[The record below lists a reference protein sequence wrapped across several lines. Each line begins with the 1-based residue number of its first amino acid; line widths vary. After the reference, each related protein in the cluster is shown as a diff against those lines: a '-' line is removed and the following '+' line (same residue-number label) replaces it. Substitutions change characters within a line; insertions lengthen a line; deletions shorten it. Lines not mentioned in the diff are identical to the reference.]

1 MKKIIFCLIVLLS
14 FVVNAEYVSNFKREI
29 SIRND
34 GSAFV
39 YETIEYNF
47 GNLRKH
53 GIFRNLEI
61 NGVSG
66 ITNFMA
72 LLENEPVKYS
82 VNYNNYDSSNN
93 VMQFKIG
100 DVSKTVAG
108 TKKYII
114 SYFLEDAVRIKN
126 GKKILNI
133 NLFRYWDVTVKKF
146 EADIYYEDGSPI
158 SKNNFNI
165 LNTNNKKNLDLEQD
179 MNLLKIKGENFSN
192 EIYDIKGE
200 IKNSNVQP
208 VEKNKISSLQKNKT
222 GNGDV
227 VVFILGIIA
236 LVSLP
241 FAFMIDEGKAGG
253 NSDSSSDDSY
263 LDSGSYGGGDCGGGY
278 SGGGSW

>member
-14 FVVNAEYVSNFKREI
+14 FIANAEYISNFKREI

-47 GNLRKH
+47 GDLRKH
-53 GIFRNLEI
+53 GIFRNLETGKI
-61 NGVSG
+61 SG

-82 VNYNNYDSSNN
+82 VSYNNYSSSN

-100 DVSKTVAG
+100 DASKTVDG

-133 NLFRYWDVTVKKF
+133 NLFRYWDVPVEKF
-146 EADIYYEDGSPI
+146 EADIHYEDGSPI
-158 SKNNFNI
+158 SKNDFNV
-165 LNTNNKKNLDLEQD
+165 LKMNNKKVLDLEQD
-179 MNLLKIKGENFSN
+179 VNLLKIKGENLLN

-200 IKNSNVQP
+200 IKNPNVQP
-208 VEKNKISSLQKNKT
+208 TEKNKINSVKNKT
-222 GNGDV
+222 GSGDV
-227 VVFILGIIA
+227 AVFILGIIA
-236 LVSLP
+236 LISLP
-241 FAFMIDEGKAGG
+241 FAFMIDDGKTGG
-253 NSDSSSDDSY
+253 NSDSSSNNSY
-263 LDSGSYGGGDCGGGY
+263 FNSGSYGGGDCGGGY

>member
-1 MKKIIFCLIVLLS
+1 MKKIVFCLIFLLN
-14 FVVNAEYVSNFKREI
+14 FVVNAEYISNFKREI

-47 GNLRKH
+47 GDLRKH
-53 GIFRNLEI
+53 GIFRNLETGEI
-61 NGVSG
+61 SG

-72 LLENEPVKYS
+72 LMENEPVIYS
-82 VNYNNYDSSNN
+82 VSYNNYDSN
-93 VMQFKIG
+93 VIQFKIG
-100 DVSKTVAG
+100 DASKMVTG

-146 EADIYYEDGSPI
+146 EANILYEDGSPI
-158 SKNNFNI
+158 SKNDFNV
-165 LNTNNKKNLDLEQD
+165 LKMNKKKVLDLEQD
-179 MNLLKIKGENFSN
+179 MNSLKIKGQNFSS

-200 IKNSNVQP
+200 IKNPNVQP
-208 VEKNKISSLQKNKT
+208 VLKNKIDPVKKNKT
-222 GNGDV
+222 ANGEILA
-227 VVFILGIIA
+227 FIIGIIA
-236 LVSLP
+236 AISLP
-241 FAFMIDEGKAGG
+241 FAFIINDSENGK
-253 NSDSSSDDSY
+253 NSGSSSDDSY
-263 LDSGSYGGGDCGGGY
+263 YDSGSYSSGDCGGGF

>member
-14 FVVNAEYVSNFKREI
+14 FAVNAEYISNFKREI

-47 GNLRKH
+47 GDLRKH
-53 GIFRNLEI
+53 GIFRSLEI
-61 NGVSG
+61 NEISG

-82 VNYNNYDSSNN
+82 VNYNNYDSSN

-100 DVSKTVAG
+100 DASKTVDG

-133 NLFRYWDVTVKKF
+133 NLFRYWDVPVEKF
-146 EADIYYEDGSPI
+146 EADILYEDGSPI
-158 SKNNFNI
+158 SKNDFNI
-165 LNTNNKKNLDLEQD
+165 LKINNKKVLDLEQNT
-179 MNLLKIKGENFSN
+179 NLLKIKGENLLI

-200 IKNSNVQP
+200 IKNPNVQP
-208 VEKNKISSLQKNKT
+208 VKKNKISSFQKNKT

-236 LVSLP
+236 LISLP
-241 FAFMIDEGKAGG
+241 FAFMIDDGKTGG
-253 NSDSSSDDSY
+253 NSESSSDNSY
-263 LDSGSYGGGDCGGGY
+263 YDSGSYGGGDCGGGY

>member
-14 FVVNAEYVSNFKREI
+14 FAVNAEYISNFKREI

-47 GNLRKH
+47 GDLRKH
-53 GIFRNLEI
+53 GIFRNLEVNEI
-61 NGVSG
+61 SG

-82 VNYNNYDSSNN
+82 VNYNNYDSSN

-100 DVSKTVAG
+100 DASKTVDG

-133 NLFRYWDVTVKKF
+133 NLFRYWDVPVEKF
-146 EADIYYEDGSPI
+146 EADILYEDGNPI
-158 SKNNFNI
+158 SKNDFNI
-165 LNTNNKKNLDLEQD
+165 LKINNKKVLDLEQNT
-179 MNLLKIKGENFSN
+179 NLLKIKGENLLI

-200 IKNSNVQP
+200 IKNPNVQP
-208 VEKNKISSLQKNKT
+208 VEKNKISSFQKNKT

-236 LVSLP
+236 LISLP
-241 FAFMIDEGKAGG
+241 FAFMIDDGKTGG
-253 NSDSSSDDSY
+253 NSDSSSDNSY
-263 LDSGSYGGGDCGGGY
+263 YDSGSYGGGDCGGGY

>member
-14 FVVNAEYVSNFKREI
+14 FIVNAEYISNFKREI

-47 GNLRKH
+47 GDLRKH
-53 GIFRNLEI
+53 GIFRNLETGKI
-61 NGVSG
+61 SG

-72 LLENEPVKYS
+72 LLENEPMKYS
-82 VNYNNYDSSNN
+82 TDYNNYGSSNIL
-93 VMQFKIG
+93 QFRIG
-100 DVSKTVAG
+100 DASKTVAG

-126 GKKILNI
+126 RKKILNI
-133 NLFRYWDVTVKKF
+133 NLFRYWDVPVEKF
-146 EADIYYEDGSPI
+146 EADIHYEDGSPI
-158 SKNNFNI
+158 SKNDFNV
-165 LNTNNKKNLDLEQD
+165 LKMNNKKVLDLEQD
-179 MNLLKIKGENFSN
+179 VNLLKIKGENLLN

-200 IKNSNVQP
+200 IKNPNVQP
-208 VEKNKISSLQKNKT
+208 VEKNKINSVKKNKT
-222 GNGDV
+222 ANGDV
-227 VVFILGIIA
+227 AVFILGIIA
-236 LVSLP
+236 LISLP
-241 FAFMIDEGKAGG
+241 FAFMIDDRKTGG

-263 LDSGSYGGGDCGGGY
+263 YNSGSYSGGDCGGGF

>member
-1 MKKIIFCLIVLLS
+1 MKKIIFCLIVLSS
-14 FVVNAEYVSNFKREI
+14 FIANAEYISNFKREI

-47 GNLRKH
+47 GDLRKH
-53 GIFRNLEI
+53 GIFRNLETGEI
-61 NGVSG
+61 SG

-72 LLENEPVKYS
+72 LMENEPAKYS
-82 VNYNNYDSSNN
+82 VSYNYGSSN
-93 VMQFKIG
+93 VVQFKVG
-100 DVSKTVAG
+100 DALKTVDG

-133 NLFRYWDVTVKKF
+133 NLFRYWDVPVKKF

-158 SKNNFNI
+158 LKNDFNI
-165 LNTNNKKNLDLEQD
+165 LNTNNRKNLDLEQD
-179 MNLLKIKGENFSN
+179 INLLKIKGENLLI

-200 IKNSNVQP
+200 IKNPNVQP
-208 VEKNKISSLQKNKT
+208 NKKNKINSVSKNKT

-236 LVSLP
+236 LISLP
-241 FAFMIDEGKAGG
+241 FAIMLDDGKTGG
-253 NSDSSSDDSY
+253 NSDSSSDNSY
-263 LDSGSYGGGDCGGGY
+263 FDSGSYGGGDCGGGY

>member
-1 MKKIIFCLIVLLS
+1 MKKIIFFLIVSLN
-14 FVVNAEYVSNFKREI
+14 FIVNAEYISNFKREI

-47 GNLRKH
+47 GDLRKH

-61 NGVSG
+61 NGASG

-82 VNYNNYDSSNN
+82 VNYNYVSSD

-100 DVSKTVAG
+100 DASEIVTG

-133 NLFRYWDVTVKKF
+133 NLFRYWDVPVEKF
-146 EADIYYEDGSPI
+146 EADILYEDGSPI
-158 SKNNFNI
+158 SKNDFNI
-165 LNTNNKKNLDLEQD
+165 LKINNKKVLDLEQS
-179 MNLLKIKGENFSN
+179 MNLLKIKGENLLI

-200 IKNSNVQP
+200 IKNPNVQP

-236 LVSLP
+236 LISLP
-241 FAFMIDEGKAGG
+241 FAFMIDDGKTGG

-263 LDSGSYGGGDCGGGY
+263 YDSGSYGGGDCGGGY

>member
-14 FVVNAEYVSNFKREI
+14 FAVNAEYISNFKREI

-47 GNLRKH
+47 GDLRKH
-53 GIFRNLEI
+53 GIFRNLEVNEI
-61 NGVSG
+61 SG

-82 VNYNNYDSSNN
+82 VNYNNYDSSN

-100 DVSKTVAG
+100 DASKTVDG

-133 NLFRYWDVTVKKF
+133 NLFRYWDVPVEKF
-146 EADIYYEDGSPI
+146 EADILYEDGNPI
-158 SKNNFNI
+158 SKNDFNI
-165 LNTNNKKNLDLEQD
+165 LKINNKKVLDLEQNT
-179 MNLLKIKGENFSN
+179 NLLKIKGENLLI

-200 IKNSNVQP
+200 IKNPNVQP
-208 VEKNKISSLQKNKT
+208 VEKNKISSFQKNKT

-236 LVSLP
+236 LISLP
-241 FAFMIDEGKAGG
+241 FAFMIDDGKTGG
-253 NSDSSSDDSY
+253 NSDSSSDNSY
-263 LDSGSYGGGDCGGGY
+263 YASGSYGGGDCGGGY

>member
-1 MKKIIFCLIVLLS
+1 
-14 FVVNAEYVSNFKREI
+14 
-29 SIRND
+29 
-34 GSAFV
+34 
-39 YETIEYNF
+39 
-47 GNLRKH
+47 
-53 GIFRNLEI
+53 
-61 NGVSG
+61 
-66 ITNFMA
+66 MA

-82 VNYNNYDSSNN
+82 VNYNYVSSD

-100 DVSKTVAG
+100 DASEIVTG

-133 NLFRYWDVTVKKF
+133 NLFRYWDVPVEKF
-146 EADIYYEDGSPI
+146 EADILYEDGSPI
-158 SKNNFNI
+158 SKNDFNI
-165 LNTNNKKNLDLEQD
+165 LKKNNKKVLDLEQS
-179 MNLLKIKGENFSN
+179 MNLLKIKGENLLI

-200 IKNSNVQP
+200 IKNPNVQP

-236 LVSLP
+236 LISLP
-241 FAFMIDEGKAGG
+241 FAFMIDDGKTGG
-253 NSDSSSDDSY
+253 NSDSSSDNSY
-263 LDSGSYGGGDCGGGY
+263 YDSGSYGGGDCGGGY

>member
-1 MKKIIFCLIVLLS
+1 MKKIIFFLIVSLN
-14 FVVNAEYVSNFKREI
+14 FIVNAEYISNFKREI

-47 GNLRKH
+47 GDLRKH

-61 NGVSG
+61 NGASG

-82 VNYNNYDSSNN
+82 VNYNYVSSD

-100 DVSKTVAG
+100 DASEIVTG

-133 NLFRYWDVTVKKF
+133 NLFRYWDVPVEKF
-146 EADIYYEDGSPI
+146 EADILYEDGSPI
-158 SKNNFNI
+158 SKNDFNI
-165 LNTNNKKNLDLEQD
+165 LKINNKKVLDLEQN
-179 MNLLKIKGENFSN
+179 MNLLKIKGENLLI

-200 IKNSNVQP
+200 IKNPNVQP
-208 VEKNKISSLQKNKT
+208 VEKNKISSFQKNKT

-227 VVFILGIIA
+227 VVFLLGIIA
-236 LVSLP
+236 LISLP
-241 FAFMIDEGKAGG
+241 FAFMIDDGKTGG

-263 LDSGSYGGGDCGGGY
+263 YDSGSYGGGDCGGGY

>member
-1 MKKIIFCLIVLLS
+1 MKKNIFCLIVLLS
-14 FVVNAEYVSNFKREI
+14 FTVNAEYVSNFKREI

-47 GNLRKH
+47 GDIRRH
-53 GIFRNLEI
+53 GIFRNLEAGEI
-61 NGVSG
+61 SG
-66 ITNFMA
+66 ITNFMV

-82 VNYNNYDSSNN
+82 INYNSPLNI
-93 VMQFKIG
+93 MQFKIG
-100 DVSKTVAG
+100 DASKTVDG

-133 NLFRYWDVTVKKF
+133 NLFRYWDVPVEKF
-146 EADIYYEDGSPI
+146 EADIFYEDGSPI
-158 SKNNFNI
+158 SKNDFNV
-165 LNTNNKKNLDLEQD
+165 LKMNNKKVLDLEQD
-179 MNLLKIKGENFSN
+179 MNLLKIKGQNFLN

-200 IKNSNVQP
+200 IKNPNVQP
-208 VEKNKISSLQKNKT
+208 VEKNKNNSVQKNKT

-227 VVFILGIIA
+227 AVFILGIIA
-236 LVSLP
+236 LISLP
-241 FAFMIDEGKAGG
+241 FAFMIDNGKTGG

-263 LDSGSYGGGDCGGGY
+263 YDSGSYSGGDCGGGF

>member
-1 MKKIIFCLIVLLS
+1 MKKVIFCLIILLS
-14 FVVNAEYVSNFKREI
+14 FAVNAEYVSNFKREI

-47 GNLRKH
+47 GDLRKH
-53 GIFRNLEI
+53 GIFRNLEVNEI
-61 NGVSG
+61 SG
-66 ITNFMA
+66 ITNFMT

-82 VNYNNYDSSNN
+82 VNYNNYDSSN

-100 DVSKTVAG
+100 DASKTVDG

-133 NLFRYWDVTVKKF
+133 NLFRYWDVPVEKF
-146 EADIYYEDGSPI
+146 EADIHYEDGSPI
-158 SKNNFNI
+158 SKNDFNI
-165 LNTNNKKNLDLEQD
+165 LKINNKKVLDLEQN
-179 MNLLKIKGENFSN
+179 MNLLKIKGENLLI

-200 IKNSNVQP
+200 IKNQNVQP
-208 VEKNKISSLQKNKT
+208 IEKNKISFLQKNKT

-236 LVSLP
+236 LISLP
-241 FAFMIDEGKAGG
+241 FAFMIDDGKTGG
-253 NSDSSSDDSY
+253 NSDSSSDNSY
-263 LDSGSYGGGDCGGGY
+263 YDSGSYGGGDCGGGY

>member
-1 MKKIIFCLIVLLS
+1 MKKIIFFLIVSLN
-14 FVVNAEYVSNFKREI
+14 FIVNAEYISNFKREI

-47 GNLRKH
+47 GDLRKH
-53 GIFRNLEI
+53 GIFRNLEVNEI
-61 NGVSG
+61 SG

-82 VNYNNYDSSNN
+82 VNYNYVSSD

-100 DVSKTVAG
+100 DASEIVTG

-133 NLFRYWDVTVKKF
+133 NLFRYWDVPVEKF
-146 EADIYYEDGSPI
+146 EADILYEDGSPI
-158 SKNNFNI
+158 SKNDFNI
-165 LNTNNKKNLDLEQD
+165 LKINNKKVLDLEQD
-179 MNLLKIKGENFSN
+179 MNLLKIKGENFSS

-200 IKNSNVQP
+200 IKNPNVQLI
-208 VEKNKISSLQKNKT
+208 EKNKISSFQKNKT

-236 LVSLP
+236 LISLP
-241 FAFMIDEGKAGG
+241 FAFMIDNGKTGG
-253 NSDSSSDDSY
+253 NSDSSSDNSY
-263 LDSGSYGGGDCGGGY
+263 YDSGSYGGGDCGGGY

>member
-14 FVVNAEYVSNFKREI
+14 FVVNAEYISNFKREI

-47 GNLRKH
+47 GDLRKH

-61 NGVSG
+61 NEISG

-82 VNYNNYDSSNN
+82 INYNNYGPLNI
-93 VMQFKIG
+93 MQFKIG
-100 DVSKTVAG
+100 DASKTVDG

-133 NLFRYWDVTVKKF
+133 NLFSYWDVPVEKF
-146 EADIYYEDGSPI
+146 EADILYEDGNPI
-158 SKNNFNI
+158 SKNDFNI
-165 LNTNNKKNLDLEQD
+165 LKINNKKVLDLEQN
-179 MNLLKIKGENFSN
+179 MNLLKIKGENLLI

-200 IKNSNVQP
+200 IKNPNVQP
-208 VEKNKISSLQKNKT
+208 VEKNKISSFQKNKT

-227 VVFILGIIA
+227 VVFLLGIIA
-236 LVSLP
+236 LISLP
-241 FAFMIDEGKAGG
+241 FAFMIDDGKTGG

-263 LDSGSYGGGDCGGGY
+263 YDSGSYGGGDCGGGY

>member
-1 MKKIIFCLIVLLS
+1 MKKIFFCLIVLLS
-14 FVVNAEYVSNFKREI
+14 FTVNAEYVSNFKREI

-47 GNLRKH
+47 GDFRKH
-53 GIFRNLEI
+53 GIFRNLETGKI
-61 NGVSG
+61 SG

-82 VNYNNYDSSNN
+82 VSYNNYSSSN

-100 DVSKTVAG
+100 DASKTVSG

-133 NLFRYWDVTVKKF
+133 NLFRYWDVPVEKF
-146 EADIYYEDGSPI
+146 EADIHYEDDSPI
-158 SKNNFNI
+158 SKNDFNI
-165 LNTNNKKNLDLEQD
+165 LNTNSKKVLDLEQD
-179 MNLLKIKGENFSN
+179 VNLLKIKGENLLD
-192 EIYDIKGE
+192 EIYNIKGE
-200 IKNSNVQP
+200 IKNLNVQL
-208 VEKNKISSLQKNKT
+208 VEKNKTVSVKKNKT
-222 GNGDV
+222 ANGEIP
-227 VVFILGIIA
+227 VFILGIIA
-236 LVSLP
+236 LISLP
-241 FAFMIDEGKAGG
+241 FAFIIDDRKTGG
-253 NSDSSSDDSY
+253 NSDSSSDSSY
-263 LDSGSYGGGDCGGGY
+263 YDSGSYSGGDCGGGF

>member
-1 MKKIIFCLIVLLS
+1 MKKIIFFLIVSLN
-14 FVVNAEYVSNFKREI
+14 FIVNAEYISNFKREI

-47 GNLRKH
+47 GDLRKH
-53 GIFRNLEI
+53 GIFRNLEVNEI
-61 NGVSG
+61 SG

-82 VNYNNYDSSNN
+82 VNYNYVSSD

-100 DVSKTVAG
+100 DASEIVTG

-133 NLFRYWDVTVKKF
+133 NLFRYWDVPVEKF
-146 EADIYYEDGSPI
+146 EADILYEDGSPI
-158 SKNNFNI
+158 SKNDFNI
-165 LNTNNKKNLDLEQD
+165 LKINNKKVLDLEQD
-179 MNLLKIKGENFSN
+179 MNLLKIKGENFSS

-200 IKNSNVQP
+200 IKNPNVQLI
-208 VEKNKISSLQKNKT
+208 EKNKISSFQKNKKW
-222 GNGDV
+222 NGDV

-236 LVSLP
+236 LISLP
-241 FAFMIDEGKAGG
+241 FAFMIDNGKTGG
-253 NSDSSSDDSY
+253 NSDSSSDNSY
-263 LDSGSYGGGDCGGGY
+263 YDSGSYGGGDCGGGY

>member
-1 MKKIIFCLIVLLS
+1 MKKVIFCLIILLS
-14 FVVNAEYVSNFKREI
+14 FAVNAEYVSNFKREI

-47 GNLRKH
+47 GDLRKH
-53 GIFRNLEI
+53 GIFRNLEVNEI
-61 NGVSG
+61 SG

-72 LLENEPVKYS
+72 LSENEPVKYS
-82 VNYNNYDSSNN
+82 VNYNNYDSSN

-100 DVSKTVAG
+100 DVSKTVTG
-108 TKKYII
+108 TKEYII

-133 NLFRYWDVTVKKF
+133 NLFRYWDVPVEKF
-146 EADIYYEDGSPI
+146 EADILYEDGSSI
-158 SKNNFNI
+158 SKNDFNI
-165 LNTNNKKNLDLEQD
+165 LKINNKKVLDLEQS
-179 MNLLKIKGENFSN
+179 MNLLKIKGENLLI

-200 IKNSNVQP
+200 IKNPNVQP

-236 LVSLP
+236 LISLP
-241 FAFMIDEGKAGG
+241 FAFMIDDGKTGG
-253 NSDSSSDDSY
+253 NSDSSSDNSY
-263 LDSGSYGGGDCGGGY
+263 FDSGSYGGGDCGGGY

>member
-1 MKKIIFCLIVLLS
+1 MKKIIFCLIVLLN
-14 FVVNAEYVSNFKREI
+14 FIVNAEYISNFKREI

-47 GNLRKH
+47 GDLRKH
-53 GIFRNLEI
+53 GIFRNLETGEI
-61 NGVSG
+61 SG

-72 LLENEPVKYS
+72 LIENEPAKYS
-82 VNYNNYDSSNN
+82 VSYNYGSSN
-93 VMQFKIG
+93 VMQFKVG
-100 DVSKTVAG
+100 DALRTVDG

-133 NLFRYWDVTVKKF
+133 NLFRYWDVPIEKF
-146 EADIYYEDGSPI
+146 EADILYEDGSPI
-158 SKNNFNI
+158 SKNDFNI
-165 LNTNNKKNLDLEQD
+165 LNKNNRKNLDLEQD
-179 MNLLKIKGENFSN
+179 INLLKIRGENLLI

-200 IKNSNVQP
+200 IKNPNVQP
-208 VEKNKISSLQKNKT
+208 NEKNKINSVSKNKT

-236 LVSLP
+236 LISLP
-241 FAFMIDEGKAGG
+241 FAIMLDGGKTGG
-253 NSDSSSDDSY
+253 NSDSSSDNSY
-263 LDSGSYGGGDCGGGY
+263 FDSGSYGGGDCGGGY

>member
-1 MKKIIFCLIVLLS
+1 MKKIVFCLIVLLN
-14 FVVNAEYVSNFKREI
+14 FVVNAEYISNFKREI

-47 GNLRKH
+47 GDLRKH

-61 NGVSG
+61 NEISG

-82 VNYNNYDSSNN
+82 VNYNYVSSD
-93 VMQFKIG
+93 VMNFRIG
-100 DVSKTVAG
+100 DASEIVTG

-126 GKKILNI
+126 GKKMLNI
-133 NLFRYWDVTVKKF
+133 NLFRYWDVPIEKF
-146 EADIYYEDGSPI
+146 EADIHYEDGSPI
-158 SKNNFNI
+158 SKNDFNI
-165 LNTNNKKNLDLEQD
+165 LNTNNKKNLNFEQN
-179 MNLLKIKGENFSN
+179 MNLLKIKGENFSS

-200 IKNSNVQP
+200 IKNPNVQP
-208 VEKNKISSLQKNKT
+208 VRKNKISSLQKNKAS
-222 GNGDV
+222 NGDV

-236 LVSLP
+236 LISLP
-241 FAFMIDEGKAGG
+241 FAIMLDGGKTGG
-253 NSDSSSDDSY
+253 NSDSSSDSSY
-263 LDSGSYGGGDCGGGY
+263 FDSGSYGGGDCGGGY

>member
-1 MKKIIFCLIVLLS
+1 MKKIIFCLIILLS
-14 FVVNAEYVSNFKREI
+14 FIVNAEYISNFKREI

-47 GNLRKH
+47 GDLRKH
-53 GIFRNLEI
+53 GIFRNLETGEI
-61 NGVSG
+61 SG

-72 LLENEPVKYS
+72 LMENEPAKYS
-82 VNYNNYDSSNN
+82 VSYNYGSSN
-93 VMQFKIG
+93 VVQFKVG
-100 DVSKTVAG
+100 DALKTVDG

-133 NLFRYWDVTVKKF
+133 NLFRYWDVPVKKF

-158 SKNNFNI
+158 SKNDFNI
-165 LNTNNKKNLDLEQD
+165 LNTNNRKNLDLEQD
-179 MNLLKIKGENFSN
+179 INLLKIKGENLLI

-200 IKNSNVQP
+200 IKNPNVQP
-208 VEKNKISSLQKNKT
+208 NEKNKINSVSKNKT
-222 GNGDV
+222 GNRDV

-236 LVSLP
+236 LISLP
-241 FAFMIDEGKAGG
+241 FAIMLDDGKTGG
-253 NSDSSSDDSY
+253 NSDSSSDSSY
-263 LDSGSYGGGDCGGGY
+263 YDSGSYSGGDCGGGF

>member
-1 MKKIIFCLIVLLS
+1 MKKIVFCLIFLLN
-14 FVVNAEYVSNFKREI
+14 FVVNAEYISNFKREI

-47 GNLRKH
+47 GDLRKH
-53 GIFRNLEI
+53 GIFRNLETVEI
-61 NGVSG
+61 SG

-72 LLENEPVKYS
+72 LVENEPAKYS
-82 VNYNNYDSSNN
+82 VSYNYGSSN
-93 VMQFKIG
+93 VVQFKVG
-100 DVSKTVAG
+100 DALRTVNG

-133 NLFRYWDVTVKKF
+133 NLFRYWDVPVQNF
-146 EADIYYEDGSPI
+146 EADILYEDGSLI
-158 SKNNFNI
+158 SKNDFNI

-179 MNLLKIKGENFSN
+179 INLLKIKGENLLI

-200 IKNSNVQP
+200 IKNPNVQP
-208 VEKNKISSLQKNKT
+208 NEKNKINSVSKNKT

-236 LVSLP
+236 LISLP
-241 FAFMIDEGKAGG
+241 FAIMLDDGKTGG
-253 NSDSSSDDSY
+253 NSDSSSDNSY
-263 LDSGSYGGGDCGGGY
+263 FDSGSYGGGDCGGGF

>member
-1 MKKIIFCLIVLLS
+1 MKKIVFCLIFLLN
-14 FVVNAEYVSNFKREI
+14 FVVNAEYISNFKREI

-47 GNLRKH
+47 GDLRKH
-53 GIFRNLEI
+53 GIFRNLETGEI
-61 NGVSG
+61 SG

-72 LLENEPVKYS
+72 LMENEPAKYS
-82 VNYNNYDSSNN
+82 VSYNYGSSN
-93 VMQFKIG
+93 VVQFKVG
-100 DVSKTVAG
+100 DALRTVNG

-133 NLFRYWDVTVKKF
+133 NLFRYWDVPIEKF
-146 EADIYYEDGSPI
+146 EADILYEDGSPI
-158 SKNNFNI
+158 SKNDFNI
-165 LNTNNKKNLDLEQD
+165 LKINNKKVLDLKQD
-179 MNLLKIKGENFSN
+179 INLLKIKGENLLI

-200 IKNSNVQP
+200 IKNPNVQP
-208 VEKNKISSLQKNKT
+208 NEKNKINSVSKNKT

-236 LVSLP
+236 LISLP
-241 FAFMIDEGKAGG
+241 FAIMLDGGKTGG
-253 NSDSSSDDSY
+253 NSDSSSDNSY
-263 LDSGSYGGGDCGGGY
+263 FDSGSYGGGDCGGGY

>member
-14 FVVNAEYVSNFKREI
+14 FAVNAEYISNFKREI

-47 GNLRKH
+47 GDLRKH

-61 NGVSG
+61 NEISG

-82 VNYNNYDSSNN
+82 VNYNNYDSSNI
-93 VMQFKIG
+93 MQFKIG
-100 DVSKTVAG
+100 DPSKTVDG

-133 NLFRYWDVTVKKF
+133 NLFRYWDVPVEKF
-146 EADIYYEDGSPI
+146 EADILYEDGSPI
-158 SKNNFNI
+158 SKSDFNI
-165 LNTNNKKNLDLEQD
+165 LKINNKKVLDLEQN
-179 MNLLKIKGENFSN
+179 MNSLKIKGQNFSS
-192 EIYDIKGE
+192 EIYSIKGE
-200 IKNSNVQP
+200 IKNPNVQP
-208 VEKNKISSLQKNKT
+208 NEKNKINSVPKNKT

-236 LVSLP
+236 LISLP
-241 FAFMIDEGKAGG
+241 FAFMIDDGKTGG
-253 NSDSSSDDSY
+253 NSESSSDDSY
-263 LDSGSYGGGDCGGGY
+263 YDSGSYGGGDCGGGY

>member
-1 MKKIIFCLIVLLS
+1 MKKIVFCLIILLN
-14 FVVNAEYVSNFKREI
+14 FVVNAEYISNFKREI

-47 GNLRKH
+47 GDLRKH
-53 GIFRNLEI
+53 GIFRNLETGEI
-61 NGVSG
+61 SG

-72 LLENEPVKYS
+72 LMENEPAKYS
-82 VNYNNYDSSNN
+82 VNYNYGSSN
-93 VMQFKIG
+93 VVQFKVG
-100 DVSKTVAG
+100 DALRTVDG

-133 NLFRYWDVTVKKF
+133 NLFRYWDVPVQKF
-146 EADIYYEDGSPI
+146 EADILYEDGSPI
-158 SKNNFNI
+158 SKNDFNI
-165 LNTNNKKNLDLEQD
+165 SNTNNKKNLDLEQD
-179 MNLLKIKGENFSN
+179 INLLKIKGENLLI

-200 IKNSNVQP
+200 IKNPNVQP
-208 VEKNKISSLQKNKT
+208 NEKNKINSVSKNKT

-236 LVSLP
+236 LISLP
-241 FAFMIDEGKAGG
+241 FAIMLDDKKTGG
-253 NSDSSSDDSY
+253 NSDSSSDNSY
-263 LDSGSYGGGDCGGGY
+263 FDSGSYGGGDCGGGF